1 MTDVS
6 VSECVSMV
14 HPISSDGSRPTENHA
29 GPADHLG
36 GVVVPPTTPAA
47 TNNKVESS
55 STISKPSRQQKP
67 VSHGG
72 PVRETQPGRTR
83 PVIHRYS
90 PLGVPKPHQTARVV
104 RMVERAQREF
114 AKAEQQSPY
123 HSKHGRPAIPTPEAY
138 QSLQM
143 GHQNMEYMGG
153 NGVPQAPPDQ
163 VPGQTK
169 RRPSMVGDTTGLR
182 TRPPPQQSRVKTS
195 HDRLIDAEF
204 NRDVSQCLVVHGG
217 RALGL
222 ERERCETSGL
232 KALVEKNIASF
243 ETQSDAIKLGCLL
256 IAKKLNQI
264 TERWVGS
271 E

>member
-14 HPISSDGSRPTENHA
+14 HPISDGSRPTENHA

-72 PVRETQPGRTR
+72 PVRETQPGSTR

-114 AKAEQQSPY
+114 AKAEQPY
-123 HSKHGRPAIPTPEAY
+123 HSN
-138 QSLQM
+138 M
-143 GHQNMEYMGG
+143 GAQQYPHRRLTSRSRWGTRTWNTWAAMEYHKHLPKKYLDKL
-153 NGVPQAPPDQ
+153 NVDPQWWVTPQAYAPA
-163 VPGQTK
+163 
-169 RRPSMVGDTTGLR
+169 
-182 TRPPPQQSRVKTS
+182 PPPNK
-195 HDRLIDAEF
+195 AE
-204 NRDVSQCLVVHGG
+204 
-217 RALGL
+217 
-222 ERERCETSGL
+222 
-232 KALVEKNIASF
+232 
-243 ETQSDAIKLGCLL
+243 
-256 IAKKLNQI
+256 
-264 TERWVGS
+264 
-271 E
+271 